1 MNQQQNIDKI
11 LCCNPYKAKQQFLIG
26 KYESTSLKHLNDSKD
41 FIEYSDNM
49 DDISKYIEEYN
60 PNKKRKIHDMIADM
74 LT

>member
-26 KYESTSLKHLNDSKD
+26 KYESTSLKD